1 MHIAHL
7 QINKKDNTMI
17 NMVQNK
23 INPRVKDNIIQME
36 DKILMNKTLFLD
48 NFLEETLIKRI

>member
-1 MHIAHL
+1 MHIVHL

-48 NFLEETLIKRI
+48 NFLEEALIKRI